1 MNDNG
6 NSGAGGS
13 LIGSDTASINITAVN
28 DRPVVQNPIPDQ
40 TLNEDSP
47 WTFTVPANTFVDPEG
62 SSLTFAAALADNSP
76 LPNWLHFDSATR
88 TFTGTPPPNANGSV
102 PLEVVAS
109 DGSLSA
115 ADLFTLN
122 VIPVNDA
129 PVATGIATLAAI
141 DEDTASPPGAT
152 VSVLFVGNFSD
163 AADQVLGGSS
173 ANSFV
178 GIAISNH
185 TVDASKGAWQYSTDG
200 GSSWT
205 PLAGAT
211 TTAAITLNVADLLRF
226 VPAANYNGAA
236 TALSANLIESGQG
249 ITSGATLD
257 LTAVDTGGTTHV
269 SSAAV
274 ALSETIN
281 AVNDAPSGTD
291 KTVTT
296 SEDTAYTFT
305 VGDFGFSDVD
315 GNALQAVKIATLSGA
330 GTLTNNGVALSAGQ
344 SVSAAD
350 VNAGL
355 LKFAPAANAS
365 GASYASF
372 TFQVQDDGGTAN
384 GGVDL
389 DPTANTITVDVTPVN
404 DAPVVAHAIAD
415 QLATQGNPFSLQFAA
430 NTFSDVDGDPLLY
443 TAALDSGP
451 LPAWLHFDGNSR
463 TFSGTPTNADVGTI
477 AVQVTAS
484 DGTLSVS
491 DTFNIA
497 VGNAN
502 DAPVIQGVGGTVTVV
517 EDNPVLL
524 QAQPAQVTDADGDTL
539 TMTLGVNGGRLTPSQ
554 AILDAIASHA
564 LTSSDS
570 DGTDGTLS
578 VTGSAAAIT
587 AAIQAGITYAPNA
600 NVNGLDAL
608 DVAIT
613 DGQATTNASL
623 AINITPV
630 NDAPVTSPVTLAAI
644 AEDSG
649 PRLITQ
655 AQLLVNASDVDGPSP
670 LTAINLQISA
680 GNGTLDDNGNGTWTY
695 HPALNDSTSAT
706 FSYSVTDG
714 VTPVT
719 TSASLD
725 IIDTAAPAAVATVT
739 GLSADTGTVGD
750 FITSVASQTVSGSY
764 TGTLLAGE
772 KIQVSTDGNIW
783 IDATAA
789 SGAWSASGVTLAAG
803 TGTLSVRTIDAA
815 NNTTAGTGHS
825 YTLDQTAPVA
835 AVAITAIATDTG
847 TAGDFIT
854 SDTTLVVSG
863 TNGALGAGERVQIS
877 SDGSNWFDVTQTTG
891 TTWSYDDAGN
901 PHLSNVTYQVRV
913 IDAAANV
920 GSTASQLVII
930 DTATPAAG
938 TLSFAN
944 LTDTGTPNTPPVTQ
958 DNAFGLALAGQE
970 TAAGTTTVYQVSV
983 NGGGFANTT
992 ASQSALADGSYQFRA
1007 VTTDAAGN
1015 ASTSN
1020 IIAVVVDTA
1029 APAAVATV
1037 TGLSADTG
1045 TVGDFITSVASQTVS
1060 GSYTGTLLAGE
1071 KIQVSTD
1078 GNIWIDATAAVGT
1091 WSASG
1096 VTLAAGTGALS
1107 VRTIDAADNTTPGT
1121 GHSYTLQTTGPAAVA
1136 TVTGLS
1142 ADTGTVGDFIT
1153 SVASQTVSGSYT
1165 GTLLAGEKIQV
1176 STDGNIWIDAT
1187 AASGAWSASGV
1198 TLAAG
1203 TGTLSVRTIDAA
1215 NNTTAGTGHSYTLDQ
1230 TAPVAAVAI
1239 TAIATDT
1246 GTAGDFI
1253 TSDTTLVV
1261 SGTNGALGA
1270 GERVQISSDGS
1281 NWFDVTQTT
1290 GTTWSYDDAGNPH
1303 LSNVTYQV
1311 RVIDAAANVGSTAS
1325 QLVIIDTATPA
1336 AGTLSF
1342 ANLTDTGTPN
1352 TPPVTQDNAF
1362 GLALAGQETAA
1373 GTTTVYQVS
1382 VNGGGFANT
1391 TASQSALADGSY
1403 QFRAVTTDAAGNAST
1418 SNIIAVVVDT
1428 AAPAAVA
1435 TVTGLSADTGTVGDF
1450 ITSVASQTVSGSYTG
1465 TLLAGEKIQVSTDGN
1480 IWIDATAAVGTW
1492 SASGVTLAAGTG
1504 ALSVRTIDAAD
1515 NTTPGTGHSYTLTIT
1530 GDNNDNVL
1538 VGTPG
1543 IDWIEGLGG
1552 HDTLQG
1558 LAGNDL
1564 LDGGSGL
1571 DRAIYT
1577 DATGPITV
1585 NLAAGTASGSGVGA
1599 DTLVS
1604 IEQIRGSA
1612 FADSYVATGYTGV
1625 SPIGSTGANFN
1636 EFEGMAGDDTI
1647 TGNSGTQL
1655 AYLNATAGVTVNF
1668 ASWAPGQGASGTA
1681 TGDASVGTDTFT
1693 GVQGVRGSAFIDTL
1707 VGSDNFSAETFQGR
1721 GGDDFIDGRGGFD
1734 RALYWFRT
1742 DDNVTNG
1749 VDIHLAQGDV
1759 FGDASVGHDTLRS
1772 IESVRATDFDDTY
1785 NATGF
1790 TTTNINGA
1798 NFGSAGFIFIGS
1810 FQAALNEFEGFD
1822 GNDTITGNG
1831 NTRISYINADD
1842 GVTVDFTSWVVGQG
1856 ASGTAYGTAAGDLA
1870 NVGTDTFTGVNA
1882 VQGSYFADALYG
1894 SNNGSS
1900 ATESFDGG
1908 AGNDTIDGRGGFD
1921 QAYYNSAVGTVSGI
1935 NVTVATNNVVGDA
1948 FHVVGDASIGTDT
1961 LIHIESIRGTNFADT
1976 FNATGYNGASAD
1988 LPNGPTFN
1996 EFEGLGGDDIITGNN
2011 LTGLAATRLTYGSAS
2026 AGVTVDLAA
2035 HTASGDASVGT
2046 DTITGVNRVRGSFFN
2061 DTISGD
2067 ANDNTLEGQGGNDVI
2082 NGRGGNDTLM
2092 GGGGADQLDGG
2103 AGIDRALY
2111 TDATSAINVNLVA
2124 GTVSGGGLGGSDTLV
2139 SIEQV
2144 RGSASADSFVA
2155 AGYVGGAPVGSLA
2168 GNFNEF
2174 EGMAG
2179 NDSITGNGATF
2190 LSYLM
2195 ATAGV
2200 TVNFATGSATGD
2212 TSVGTD
2218 SFTGVQSVRGSEFA
2232 DNFTGSNNQSGTE
2245 AFQGRGGDDIIDG
2258 GGGFDRVLYWFRTD
2272 DNVTGGIN
2280 VNMAA
2285 GTVVG
2290 DISVGSDTLLS
2301 IEGLRA
2307 TNFDD
2312 TYDASGFTT
2321 TATLQLPNAGSAGFI
2336 NITNGNTTFQAAFN
2350 DFEGFDGNDSITGNG
2365 NTRISYINANDG
2377 VTVDLDSPT
2386 NGVPLSTGIAYG
2398 TAAGDLANVGTDT
2411 IFGGVN
2417 AIQGSYYNDT
2427 LYGSNNG
2434 TSLTQTFDGGAGD
2447 DTIDGRG
2454 GFDQVIYNGAL
2465 GTVSGID
2472 VTVTTKTVAGDAF
2485 HVVGDASIGT
2495 DTLIH
2500 IESIRG
2506 TNFADTFN
2514 ATGYNGASADLP
2526 NGPTFNE
2533 FEGLGGDDII
2543 TGNNLTGLA
2552 ATRLTYGSASAGV
2565 TVDLAAH
2572 TASGDASVGTDTITG
2587 VNRVR
2592 GSFFNDTISG
2602 DANDNTLEG
2611 QGGNDVIN
2619 GRGGN
2624 DTLTGGSGN
2633 DQLDGGDGIDRA
2645 IYTDATGP
2653 ITVNLAAGTASGS
2666 GVGNDST
2673 LISIEQ
2679 IRGSAFADIYVAT
2692 GYTGVSPIGS
2702 FQANANEFEGMAGND
2717 VITGNGATQLSYL
2730 NATSSVTVNFTSWVA
2745 GLGASGTATGDASVG
2760 TDTFTGVQV
2769 VRGSEFSDTFHG
2781 SNNLTGVE
2789 NFQGRG
2795 GDDLIDG
2802 GGGFDRASYWFRTDD
2817 NVTGGIT
2824 VNMAAGTVNGDASV
2838 GHDTLL
2844 SVEAVRGTNFA
2855 DTYNATGFTASST
2868 NAGSA
2873 GVNNLGAAFNEFEGL
2888 GGNDSITGN
2897 GNTRV
2902 SYINATDAVTV
2913 EIATGTAHSTVGDLA
2928 NVGNDTFAGVN
2939 AVQGSYFADTLRGS
2953 NNAANTTEFFDG
2965 GAGNDTIDGLGGFD
2979 QAFYSNA
2986 IGTLSGI
2993 SVNMAAGIVGGD
3005 VSIGTDTLRSIE
3017 SVRGTN
3023 FADTYDATGFGQA
3036 GALNIGNNGTF
3047 NDFEGLAGN
3056 DTITGNGN
3064 TRVTFVN
3071 ATGGVTV
3078 DVAAGTATGDASV
3091 GTDTFTGVSQ
3101 VRGSQFADTLFG
3113 NGSNN
3118 TLDGQGGN
3126 DILDGRGGNDTL
3138 TGGGGA
3144 DTFVFHSNFLTITD
3158 FNQGSGAFNSAEGDL
3173 IDITALSINAQQLSD
3188 LIANTLTGNQLDFGN
3203 GNVIQVTG
3211 IDVHTQLSINNFI
3224 HS

>member
-1 MNDNG
+1 M
-6 NSGAGGS
+6 
-13 LIGSDTASINITAVN
+13 
-28 DRPVVQNPIPDQ
+28 VQNPIPDQ

-47 WTFTVPANTFVDPEG
+47 WTFTVPANTFVDPDG

-88 TFTGTPPPNANGSV
+88 TFTGTPPTNANGSV

-109 DGSLSA
+109 DGSLST

-129 PVATGIATLAAI
+129 PVATGTATLAAI
-141 DEDTASPPGAT
+141 DEDMASPPGAT
-152 VSVLFVGNFSD
+152 VSDLFVGNFSD

-178 GIAISNH
+178 GIAISSH

-205 PLAGAT
+205 PLAVAT
-211 TTAAITLNVADLLRF
+211 TTASITLNASDQLRF

-497 VGNAN
+497 VGNTN

-587 AAIQAGITYAPNA
+587 AAIQAGITYTPNA

-613 DGQATTNASL
+613 DGQATTTASV

-630 NDAPVTSPVTLAAI
+630 NDAPVTSPVTLASI

-680 GNGTLDDNGNGTWTY
+680 GSGSLDDNGNGTWTY
-695 HPALNDSTSAT
+695 HPALNDSSSVSFSYSVTDGVAAVATTASLDITPVNDAPVTAPVTLAAIAEDSGPRLITQAELLVSASDVDGPSPLTAINLQVSAGSGSLDDNGNGTWTYHPALNDDTSVTFSYAVTDGIATVATTASLDITPVNDVPVTSPVTLVAIVEDSGPRLITQAELLTNASDVDGPSPLTAINLQISAGNGALDDNGNGTWTYHPALNDNTSVT

-1096 VTLAAGTGALS
+1096 VTLAAGTGTLS

-1655 AYLNATAGVTVNF
+1655 SYLNATAGVTVNF

-1707 VGSDNFSAETFQGR
+1707 VGSNNFSGQKLF
-1721 GGDDFIDGRGGFD
+1721 
-1734 RALYWFRT
+1734 RAVA
-1742 DDNVTNG
+1742 VTTSST
-1749 VDIHLAQGDV
+1749 VA
-1759 FGDASVGHDTLRS
+1759 
-1772 IESVRATDFDDTY
+1772 
-1785 NATGF
+1785 
-1790 TTTNINGA
+1790 
-1798 NFGSAGFIFIGS
+1798 
-1810 FQAALNEFEGFD
+1810 AAL
-1822 GNDTITGNG
+1822 TGC
-1831 NTRISYINADD
+1831 S
-1842 GVTVDFTSWVVGQG
+1842 
-1856 ASGTAYGTAAGDLA
+1856 
-1870 NVGTDTFTGVNA
+1870 
-1882 VQGSYFADALYG
+1882 
-1894 SNNGSS
+1894 
-1900 ATESFDGG
+1900 
-1908 AGNDTIDGRGGFD
+1908 
-1921 QAYYNSAVGTVSGI
+1921 
-1935 NVTVATNNVVGDA
+1935 
-1948 FHVVGDASIGTDT
+1948 
-1961 LIHIESIRGTNFADT
+1961 
-1976 FNATGYNGASAD
+1976 
-1988 LPNGPTFN
+1988 
-1996 EFEGLGGDDIITGNN
+1996 
-2011 LTGLAATRLTYGSAS
+2011 
-2026 AGVTVDLAA
+2026 
-2035 HTASGDASVGT
+2035 
-2046 DTITGVNRVRGSFFN
+2046 
-2061 DTISGD
+2061 
-2067 ANDNTLEGQGGNDVI
+2067 
-2082 NGRGGNDTLM
+2082 
-2092 GGGGADQLDGG
+2092 
-2103 AGIDRALY
+2103 
-2111 TDATSAINVNLVA
+2111 
-2124 GTVSGGGLGGSDTLV
+2124 
-2139 SIEQV
+2139 
-2144 RGSASADSFVA
+2144 
-2155 AGYVGGAPVGSLA
+2155 
-2168 GNFNEF
+2168 
-2174 EGMAG
+2174 
-2179 NDSITGNGATF
+2179 
-2190 LSYLM
+2190 
-2195 ATAGV
+2195 
-2200 TVNFATGSATGD
+2200 TGSAPTTMSLAAS
-2212 TSVGTD
+2212 TSTWRPVRWLAIFRLAQIPCCRSRGCVRRTLTTPTMRRVSRRLPPCNFRMPAAPD
-2218 SFTGVQSVRGSEFA
+2218 SLISLTATPPSRPRSTISRDLTA
-2232 DNFTGSNNQSGTE
+2232 TIASPAT
-2245 AFQGRGGDDIIDG
+2245 ATRA
-2258 GGGFDRVLYWFRTD
+2258 FRTS
-2272 DNVTGGIN
+2272 TRT
-2280 VNMAA
+2280 MA
-2285 GTVVG
+2285 
-2290 DISVGSDTLLS
+2290 
-2301 IEGLRA
+2301 
-2307 TNFDD
+2307 
-2312 TYDASGFTT
+2312 
-2321 TATLQLPNAGSAGFI
+2321 
-2336 NITNGNTTFQAAFN
+2336 
-2350 DFEGFDGNDSITGNG
+2350 
-2365 NTRISYINANDG
+2365 
-2377 VTVDLDSPT
+2377 
-2386 NGVPLSTGIAYG
+2386 
-2398 TAAGDLANVGTDT
+2398 
-2411 IFGGVN
+2411 
-2417 AIQGSYYNDT
+2417 
-2427 LYGSNNG
+2427 
-2434 TSLTQTFDGGAGD
+2434 
-2447 DTIDGRG
+2447 
-2454 GFDQVIYNGAL
+2454 
-2465 GTVSGID
+2465 
-2472 VTVTTKTVAGDAF
+2472 
-2485 HVVGDASIGT
+2485 
-2495 DTLIH
+2495 
-2500 IESIRG
+2500 
-2506 TNFADTFN
+2506 
-2514 ATGYNGASADLP
+2514 
-2526 NGPTFNE
+2526 
-2533 FEGLGGDDII
+2533 
-2543 TGNNLTGLA
+2543 
-2552 ATRLTYGSASAGV
+2552 
-2565 TVDLAAH
+2565 
-2572 TASGDASVGTDTITG
+2572 
-2587 VNRVR
+2587 
-2592 GSFFNDTISG
+2592 
-2602 DANDNTLEG
+2602 
-2611 QGGNDVIN
+2611 
-2619 GRGGN
+2619 
-2624 DTLTGGSGN
+2624 
-2633 DQLDGGDGIDRA
+2633 
-2645 IYTDATGP
+2645 
-2653 ITVNLAAGTASGS
+2653 
-2666 GVGNDST
+2666 
-2673 LISIEQ
+2673 
-2679 IRGSAFADIYVAT
+2679 
-2692 GYTGVSPIGS
+2692 
-2702 FQANANEFEGMAGND
+2702 
-2717 VITGNGATQLSYL
+2717 
-2730 NATSSVTVNFTSWVA
+2730 
-2745 GLGASGTATGDASVG
+2745 
-2760 TDTFTGVQV
+2760 
-2769 VRGSEFSDTFHG
+2769 
-2781 SNNLTGVE
+2781 
-2789 NFQGRG
+2789 
-2795 GDDLIDG
+2795 
-2802 GGGFDRASYWFRTDD
+2802 
-2817 NVTGGIT
+2817 
-2824 VNMAAGTVNGDASV
+2824 
-2838 GHDTLL
+2838 
-2844 SVEAVRGTNFA
+2844 
-2855 DTYNATGFTASST
+2855 
-2868 NAGSA
+2868 
-2873 GVNNLGAAFNEFEGL
+2873 
-2888 GGNDSITGN
+2888 
-2897 GNTRV
+2897 
-2902 SYINATDAVTV
+2902 
-2913 EIATGTAHSTVGDLA
+2913 
-2928 NVGNDTFAGVN
+2928 
-2939 AVQGSYFADTLRGS
+2939 
-2953 NNAANTTEFFDG
+2953 
-2965 GAGNDTIDGLGGFD
+2965 
-2979 QAFYSNA
+2979 
-2986 IGTLSGI
+2986 
-2993 SVNMAAGIVGGD
+2993 
-3005 VSIGTDTLRSIE
+3005 
-3017 SVRGTN
+3017 
-3023 FADTYDATGFGQA
+3023 
-3036 GALNIGNNGTF
+3036 
-3047 NDFEGLAGN
+3047 
-3056 DTITGNGN
+3056 
-3064 TRVTFVN
+3064 
-3071 ATGGVTV
+3071 
-3078 DVAAGTATGDASV
+3078 
-3091 GTDTFTGVSQ
+3091 
-3101 VRGSQFADTLFG
+3101 
-3113 NGSNN
+3113 
-3118 TLDGQGGN
+3118 
-3126 DILDGRGGNDTL
+3126 
-3138 TGGGGA
+3138 
-3144 DTFVFHSNFLTITD
+3144 
-3158 FNQGSGAFNSAEGDL
+3158 
-3173 IDITALSINAQQLSD
+3173 
-3188 LIANTLTGNQLDFGN
+3188 
-3203 GNVIQVTG
+3203 
-3211 IDVHTQLSINNFI
+3211 
-3224 HS
+3224 

>member
-1 MNDNG
+1 M
-6 NSGAGGS
+6 A
-13 LIGSDTASINITAVN
+13 
-28 DRPVVQNPIPDQ
+28 R
-40 TLNEDSP
+40 
-47 WTFTVPANTFVDPEG
+47 
-62 SSLTFAAALADNSP
+62 
-76 LPNWLHFDSATR
+76 R
-88 TFTGTPPPNANGSV
+88 
-102 PLEVVAS
+102 
-109 DGSLSA
+109 
-115 ADLFTLN
+115 
-122 VIPVNDA
+122 
-129 PVATGIATLAAI
+129 
-141 DEDTASPPGAT
+141 
-152 VSVLFVGNFSD
+152 
-163 AADQVLGGSS
+163 
-173 ANSFV
+173 
-178 GIAISNH
+178 
-185 TVDASKGAWQYSTDG
+185 
-200 GSSWT
+200 
-205 PLAGAT
+205 
-211 TTAAITLNVADLLRF
+211 R
-226 VPAANYNGAA
+226 
-236 TALSANLIESGQG
+236 
-249 ITSGATLD
+249 
-257 LTAVDTGGTTHV
+257 
-269 SSAAV
+269 
-274 ALSETIN
+274 
-281 AVNDAPSGTD
+281 
-291 KTVTT
+291 
-296 SEDTAYTFT
+296 
-305 VGDFGFSDVD
+305 
-315 GNALQAVKIATLSGA
+315 
-330 GTLTNNGVALSAGQ
+330 
-344 SVSAAD
+344 
-350 VNAGL
+350 
-355 LKFAPAANAS
+355 ANAS
-365 GASYASF
+365 
-372 TFQVQDDGGTAN
+372 V
-384 GGVDL
+384 
-389 DPTANTITVDVTPVN
+389 
-404 DAPVVAHAIAD
+404 
-415 QLATQGNPFSLQFAA
+415 
-430 NTFSDVDGDPLLY
+430 
-443 TAALDSGP
+443 
-451 LPAWLHFDGNSR
+451 
-463 TFSGTPTNADVGTI
+463 
-477 AVQVTAS
+477 
-484 DGTLSVS
+484 
-491 DTFNIA
+491 
-497 VGNAN
+497 
-502 DAPVIQGVGGTVTVV
+502 
-517 EDNPVLL
+517 
-524 QAQPAQVTDADGDTL
+524 
-539 TMTLGVNGGRLTPSQ
+539 
-554 AILDAIASHA
+554 
-564 LTSSDS
+564 
-570 DGTDGTLS
+570 
-578 VTGSAAAIT
+578 
-587 AAIQAGITYAPNA
+587 
-600 NVNGLDAL
+600 
-608 DVAIT
+608 
-613 DGQATTNASL
+613 

-680 GNGTLDDNGNGTWTY
+680 GNGALDDNGNGTWTY
-695 HPALNDSTSAT
+695 HPALNDSTSVT

-863 TNGALGAGERVQIS
+863 TNGALGASERVQIS

-1270 GERVQISSDGS
+1270 SERVQISSDGS

-1655 AYLNATAGVTVNF
+1655 SYLNATAGVTVNF

-1749 VDIHLAQGDV
+1749 GTSIWHKAMSSVMPRSVTIRCGRSSRCAPPTSTIPTTQRASLRLISMELISAAQ
-1759 FGDASVGHDTLRS
+1759 
-1772 IESVRATDFDDTY
+1772 
-1785 NATGF
+1785 
-1790 TTTNINGA
+1790 
-1798 NFGSAGFIFIGS
+1798 
-1810 FQAALNEFEGFD
+1810 
-1822 GNDTITGNG
+1822 
-1831 NTRISYINADD
+1831 
-1842 GVTVDFTSWVVGQG
+1842 
-1856 ASGTAYGTAAGDLA
+1856 
-1870 NVGTDTFTGVNA
+1870 
-1882 VQGSYFADALYG
+1882 
-1894 SNNGSS
+1894 
-1900 ATESFDGG
+1900 
-1908 AGNDTIDGRGGFD
+1908 
-1921 QAYYNSAVGTVSGI
+1921 
-1935 NVTVATNNVVGDA
+1935 
-1948 FHVVGDASIGTDT
+1948 
-1961 LIHIESIRGTNFADT
+1961 
-1976 FNATGYNGASAD
+1976 
-1988 LPNGPTFN
+1988 
-1996 EFEGLGGDDIITGNN
+1996 
-2011 LTGLAATRLTYGSAS
+2011 
-2026 AGVTVDLAA
+2026 
-2035 HTASGDASVGT
+2035 
-2046 DTITGVNRVRGSFFN
+2046 
-2061 DTISGD
+2061 
-2067 ANDNTLEGQGGNDVI
+2067 
-2082 NGRGGNDTLM
+2082 
-2092 GGGGADQLDGG
+2092 
-2103 AGIDRALY
+2103 
-2111 TDATSAINVNLVA
+2111 
-2124 GTVSGGGLGGSDTLV
+2124 
-2139 SIEQV
+2139 
-2144 RGSASADSFVA
+2144 DSF
-2155 AGYVGGAPVGSLA
+2155 
-2168 GNFNEF
+2168 
-2174 EGMAG
+2174 
-2179 NDSITGNGATF
+2179 
-2190 LSYLM
+2190 
-2195 ATAGV
+2195 
-2200 TVNFATGSATGD
+2200 
-2212 TSVGTD
+2212 
-2218 SFTGVQSVRGSEFA
+2218 
-2232 DNFTGSNNQSGTE
+2232 
-2245 AFQGRGGDDIIDG
+2245 
-2258 GGGFDRVLYWFRTD
+2258 
-2272 DNVTGGIN
+2272 
-2280 VNMAA
+2280 
-2285 GTVVG
+2285 
-2290 DISVGSDTLLS
+2290 
-2301 IEGLRA
+2301 
-2307 TNFDD
+2307 
-2312 TYDASGFTT
+2312 
-2321 TATLQLPNAGSAGFI
+2321 
-2336 NITNGNTTFQAAFN
+2336 
-2350 DFEGFDGNDSITGNG
+2350 
-2365 NTRISYINANDG
+2365 
-2377 VTVDLDSPT
+2377 
-2386 NGVPLSTGIAYG
+2386 
-2398 TAAGDLANVGTDT
+2398 
-2411 IFGGVN
+2411 
-2417 AIQGSYYNDT
+2417 
-2427 LYGSNNG
+2427 
-2434 TSLTQTFDGGAGD
+2434 
-2447 DTIDGRG
+2447 
-2454 GFDQVIYNGAL
+2454 
-2465 GTVSGID
+2465 
-2472 VTVTTKTVAGDAF
+2472 
-2485 HVVGDASIGT
+2485 
-2495 DTLIH
+2495 
-2500 IESIRG
+2500 
-2506 TNFADTFN
+2506 
-2514 ATGYNGASADLP
+2514 
-2526 NGPTFNE
+2526 
-2533 FEGLGGDDII
+2533 
-2543 TGNNLTGLA
+2543 
-2552 ATRLTYGSASAGV
+2552 
-2565 TVDLAAH
+2565 
-2572 TASGDASVGTDTITG
+2572 
-2587 VNRVR
+2587 
-2592 GSFFNDTISG
+2592 
-2602 DANDNTLEG
+2602 
-2611 QGGNDVIN
+2611 
-2619 GRGGN
+2619 
-2624 DTLTGGSGN
+2624 
-2633 DQLDGGDGIDRA
+2633 
-2645 IYTDATGP
+2645 
-2653 ITVNLAAGTASGS
+2653 
-2666 GVGNDST
+2666 
-2673 LISIEQ
+2673 
-2679 IRGSAFADIYVAT
+2679 
-2692 GYTGVSPIGS
+2692 
-2702 FQANANEFEGMAGND
+2702 
-2717 VITGNGATQLSYL
+2717 
-2730 NATSSVTVNFTSWVA
+2730 SSV
-2745 GLGASGTATGDASVG
+2745 AS
-2760 TDTFTGVQV
+2760 
-2769 VRGSEFSDTFHG
+2769 R
-2781 SNNLTGVE
+2781 
-2789 NFQGRG
+2789 
-2795 GDDLIDG
+2795 
-2802 GGGFDRASYWFRTDD
+2802 
-2817 NVTGGIT
+2817 
-2824 VNMAAGTVNGDASV
+2824 
-2838 GHDTLL
+2838 LL
-2844 SVEAVRGTNFA
+2844 
-2855 DTYNATGFTASST
+2855 
-2868 NAGSA
+2868 
-2873 GVNNLGAAFNEFEGL
+2873 
-2888 GGNDSITGN
+2888 
-2897 GNTRV
+2897 
-2902 SYINATDAVTV
+2902 
-2913 EIATGTAHSTVGDLA
+2913 
-2928 NVGNDTFAGVN
+2928 
-2939 AVQGSYFADTLRGS
+2939 
-2953 NNAANTTEFFDG
+2953 
-2965 GAGNDTIDGLGGFD
+2965 
-2979 QAFYSNA
+2979 
-2986 IGTLSGI
+2986 
-2993 SVNMAAGIVGGD
+2993 
-3005 VSIGTDTLRSIE
+3005 
-3017 SVRGTN
+3017 
-3023 FADTYDATGFGQA
+3023 
-3036 GALNIGNNGTF
+3036 
-3047 NDFEGLAGN
+3047 
-3056 DTITGNGN
+3056 
-3064 TRVTFVN
+3064 
-3071 ATGGVTV
+3071 
-3078 DVAAGTATGDASV
+3078 
-3091 GTDTFTGVSQ
+3091 
-3101 VRGSQFADTLFG
+3101 
-3113 NGSNN
+3113 
-3118 TLDGQGGN
+3118 
-3126 DILDGRGGNDTL
+3126 
-3138 TGGGGA
+3138 
-3144 DTFVFHSNFLTITD
+3144 
-3158 FNQGSGAFNSAEGDL
+3158 
-3173 IDITALSINAQQLSD
+3173 
-3188 LIANTLTGNQLDFGN
+3188 
-3203 GNVIQVTG
+3203 
-3211 IDVHTQLSINNFI
+3211 
-3224 HS
+3224 